1 MLRRKSKKK
10 KKSEMFIR
18 GGGSFVQIFFPL
30 FTPIWRDCILK
41 GEERKFVGPPLFSPP
56 PPLNQI
62 VKNSIFHPIF
72 LSLFSILPV
81 FTPTNHTLK
90 MKMKKKVEG
99 GGKVGLGNVNIRIIS
114 CGAGSAT
121 FWVLNFND

>member
-1 MLRRKSKKK
+1 
-10 KKSEMFIR
+10 MFIR

-99 GGKVGLGNVNIRIIS
+99 GGRWDWGM
-114 CGAGSAT
+114 
-121 FWVLNFND
+121 